1 MADSGTRAHP
11 WLRSLSVYCDRRLM
25 LILAQGFSSGLPYLL
40 TFGTLTAW
48 MSQEGVAKTL
58 IGFMTWSSS
67 VYALKFL
74 WAPVVDQLPIPILT
88 KLMGQRRS
96 WMLLSQVMCAVSIV
110 GLSLTNPGVNL
121 ALTAVWAVALAS
133 SSATQDIVI
142 DAYRIEY
149 LKQSESGAGAAMT
162 TVGYRGGVLVAGGG
176 ALILADSFG
185 WTFSYMTMA
194 VFVAVGVITTFLSPE
209 PIRPVA
215 LGPKAG
221 YAAWIKTAVVDP
233 FMEFL
238 TRPGAVG
245 ILAFIMLYKY
255 GDALWAPMANPFYL
269 ETGFTL
275 TQVGVVIKTYG
286 VVMTIVGSFVGGAMV
301 ARYGIH
307 RTLFWGSLSM
317 GLSNLLL
324 AALAAI
330 GPSLPALTVVI
341 SVENFANGIGGVA
354 LIAFLSSICNFAFTA
369 TQYALMTSFM
379 AFTRTILASGG
390 GWLADQMN
398 WVMFF
403 IVTTFAAI
411 PGFLLLLW
419 MMRRFPEQRES
430 A

>member
-1 MADSGTRAHP
+1 MAEPAVPRRSWLSG
-11 WLRSLSVYCDRRLM
+11 LEIYLDRRLL
-25 LILAQGFSSGLPYLL
+25 LILAQGFSSGLPFLL

-48 MSQEGVAKTL
+48 MSQEGVPKTL

-88 KLMGQRRS
+88 RLMGQRRS
-96 WMLLSQVMCAVSIV
+96 WMLLSQIGIAISIV
-110 GLSLTNPGVNL
+110 GLSLSDPGVNL
-121 ALTAVWAVALAS
+121 AVTAAWAVALAS
-133 SSATQDIVI
+133 ASATQDIVI

-149 LKQSESGAGAAMT
+149 LNQTEYGAGAAMT
-162 TVGYRGGVLVAGGG
+162 TVGYRAGVLVAGGG
-176 ALILADSFG
+176 ALILADSYG

-194 VFVAVGVITTFLSPE
+194 ALMSIGVITTFLSPE
-209 PIRPVA
+209 PQRPQTP
-215 LGPKAG
+215 GFSQG
-221 YAAWIKTAVVDP
+221 YGVWIKTAVVDP

-238 TRPGAVG
+238 TRPGAIG

-286 VVMTIVGSFVGGAMV
+286 VVATILGSIFGGVLV

-307 RTLFWGSLSM
+307 RTLLWGAISM

-324 AALAAI
+324 AALAMI
-330 GPSLPALTVVI
+330 GPSIPALTVVI
-341 SVENFANGIGGVA
+341 TIENFANGIGGVA

-390 GWLADQMN
+390 GWLADHMD
-398 WVMFF
+398 WVTFF
-403 IVTTFAAI
+403 ILTTFAAV
-411 PGFLLLLW
+411 PGFVLLLW
-419 MMRRFPEQRES
+419 MMRRFPEQRP
-430 A
+430 